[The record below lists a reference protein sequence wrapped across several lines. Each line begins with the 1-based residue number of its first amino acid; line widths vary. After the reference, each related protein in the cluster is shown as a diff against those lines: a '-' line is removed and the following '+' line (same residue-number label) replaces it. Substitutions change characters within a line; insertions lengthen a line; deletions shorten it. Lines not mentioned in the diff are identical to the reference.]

1 MAAIEDVLAIKNR
14 SPTVEADTAFDILS
28 NQRRRMVVQM
38 LEETSLAEP
47 LDIDY
52 LSRQIA
58 AWEQGTSIDQ
68 IDYTD
73 RKSVY
78 TSLQQLHLPAM
89 DEAEVIDFDERAGT
103 ITATED
109 TEGYTVYLEVV
120 NDEDVPWHGY
130 YLGLAAISS
139 SLLLA
144 LSLDVAPFDNLP
156 VFAVYAFLTVSL
168 LVSAVAHTY
177 FARQRRVNTDPIQ
190 EADR

>member
-28 NQRRRMVVQM
+28 NQRRRMVVRM

-47 LDIDY
+47 LDVDY

-130 YLGLAAISS
+130 YLGLAAISG

-144 LSLDVAPFDNLP
+144 LSLDVPLFDNLP

>member
-1 MAAIEDVLAIKNR
+1 MATIDDVLAIPDR
-14 SPTVEADTAFDILS
+14 SPTVEAETAFDILS
-28 NQRRRMVVQM
+28 NRRRRMVVRM
-38 LEETSLAEP
+38 LEETSPTESI
-47 LDIDY
+47 DVDY

-58 AWEQGTSIDQ
+58 AWEQGTSMDQ

-89 DEAEVIDFDERAGT
+89 DDAGVVDFDKRAGT

-130 YLGLAAISS
+130 YLGLAAISG

-156 VFAVYAFLTVSL
+156 VIAVYAFLTVSL
-168 LVSAVAHTY
+168 LVSAIAHTY

>member
-1 MAAIEDVLAIKNR
+1 MAAIEDVLAIPDR
-14 SPTVEADTAFDILS
+14 QSAVDAEDAFDILS
-28 NQRRRMVVQM
+28 NRRRRMVVRI
-38 LEETSLAEP
+38 LEEASPTESI
-47 LDIDY
+47 DVDY
-52 LSRQIA
+52 LSRQIT
-58 AWEQGTSIDQ
+58 AWEEGTSIDG
-68 IDYTD
+68 IDYAD

-130 YLGLAAISS
+130 YLGLAAISG

-168 LVSAVAHTY
+168 LVSAIAHTY

>member
-28 NQRRRMVVQM
+28 NQRRRMVVRM

-47 LDIDY
+47 LDVDY

-130 YLGLAAISS
+130 YLGLAAISG